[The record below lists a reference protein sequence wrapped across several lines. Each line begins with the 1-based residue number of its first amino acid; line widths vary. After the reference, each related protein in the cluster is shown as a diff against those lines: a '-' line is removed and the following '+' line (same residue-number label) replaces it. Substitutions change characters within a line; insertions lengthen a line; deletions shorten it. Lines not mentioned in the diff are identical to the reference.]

1 MKKCFTLIELL
12 VVIAIIAI
20 LAGMLLP
27 ALNKARDRARSSACL
42 NNLKTI
48 GVAGTLYSADYDDW
62 IVHAQN
68 PSGQDQDS
76 WFCKLSGNSYD
87 SGKQV
92 NTSYG
97 PVFGGINNGTKGTFA
112 CPAEKDAF
120 GTADGQFKYTH
131 YVVNPYVTGS
141 SSSDNWLKVYFARKL
156 DSVYSPSQAVF
167 IGESNQRGSF
177 RATSINYF
185 SYRHSSGGESR
196 ADAATSAPA
205 SSNTASTNVAYVD
218 GHAER
223 KTHAQ
228 LKNMPDDTANNE
240 GIASGLGNGQYALY
254 YGVKFNKTA
263 PLSN

>member
-1 MKKCFTLIELL
+1 MKKTFTLIELL

-27 ALNKARDRARSSACL
+27 ALNKARDKARSSACL

-62 IVHAQN
+62 IVHGQN
-68 PSGQDQDS
+68 PSGQNQDS
-76 WFCKLSGNSYD
+76 WFCKLSGNTYD
-87 SGKQV
+87 SGKLV
-92 NTSYG
+92 GTSYG

-120 GTADGQFKYTH
+120 GSEDGKFKYTH

-141 SSSDNWLKVYFARKL
+141 NSSDNWLKVYFARKL

-167 IGESNQRGSF
+167 VGESNQRGAF
-177 RATSINYF
+177 RATSVAYF
-185 SYRHSSGGESR
+185 SYRHSSGGEKR
-196 ADAATSAPA
+196 ADAATSSPGANA
-205 SSNTASTNVAYVD
+205 VTNIAYVD
-218 GHAER
+218 GHAEK
-223 KTHAQ
+223 KTYTE
-228 LKNMPDDTANNE
+228 LRNVPDDTANNE
-240 GIASGLGNGQYALY
+240 GIASGLGAGQYALY
-254 YGVKFNKTA
+254 YGVKYNKTA

>member
-1 MKKCFTLIELL
+1 MKKTFTLIELL
-12 VVIAIIAI
+12 VVIAIIAT

-27 ALNKARDRARSSACL
+27 ALNSARARARSAACL
-42 NNLKTI
+42 NNMKTI
-48 GVAGTLYSADYDDW
+48 GLAGTLYSADFDDW
-62 IVHAQN
+62 IVNGQN
-68 PSGQDQDS
+68 PSKQDQES
-76 WFCKLSGNSYD
+76 WFCKLSGNAYD
-87 SGKQV
+87 TGQPLRP
-92 NTSYG
+92 SYG
-97 PVFGGINNGTKGTFA
+97 PIFSGVKNTTKGTFV
-112 CPAEKDAF
+112 CPAEKDPF
-120 GTADGQFKYTH
+120 GTEDGQFKYTH
-131 YVVNPYVTGS
+131 YTVNPYVTGS